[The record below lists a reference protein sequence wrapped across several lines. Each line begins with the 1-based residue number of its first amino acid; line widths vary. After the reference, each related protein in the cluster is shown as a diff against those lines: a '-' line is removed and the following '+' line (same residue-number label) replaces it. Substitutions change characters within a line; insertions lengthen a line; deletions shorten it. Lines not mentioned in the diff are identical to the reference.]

1 MIRLT
6 DLALRAL
13 KPRDKAYTVSDGNG
27 LYVEVPPSGG
37 VVWRYRYRLAGKQEK
52 LTLGKYPALTLKA
65 ARAKRDE
72 ASHLVAEGSSP
83 AQQKQEARRSAVDE
97 AITVAE
103 FGERY
108 LREIVAK
115 DRKDFTQ
122 PRRYFDNC
130 IVLAIGNKPVRDVTT
145 EDARAIIWAK
155 KDQGFDAA
163 AGALR
168 GVLKRLFDCAV
179 TYGLIAANPVMAL
192 PMRHVHKAKARDR
205 ALSEP
210 EIATFLEA
218 TVESSIGRQFEVAIQ
233 LILLTL
239 VRKSELLL
247 ARWEHVDSTRRN
259 GTFPPLIRRP
269 ANHIL
274 SICHVKRSL
283 TSSRRRCSLVAVNWC
298 CPAAAA

>member
-1 MIRLT
+1 VFPT
-6 DLALRAL
+6 
-13 KPRDKAYTVSDGNG
+13 
-27 LYVEVPPSGG
+27 GG
-37 VVWRYRYRLAGKQEK
+37 ILWRYRYQLAGKAEK
-52 LTLGKYPALTLKA
+52 LALGKYPALTLKA

-72 ASHLVAEGSSP
+72 ASHLVVEGSSP
-83 AQQKQEARRSAVDE
+83 AQHKQEAKRSAVDE

-115 DRKDFTQ
+115 DRKDITL

-130 IVLAIGNKPVRDVTT
+130 IVPAIGNKPVRDVTT

-168 GVLKRLFDCAV
+168 GVLKRLFDYAV

-210 EIATFLEA
+210 EVATFLEA
-218 TVESSIGRQFEVAIQ
+218 TVESSIRRQFKVAIQ

-247 ARWEHVDSTRRN
+247 ARWEHVD
-259 GTFPPLIRRP
+259 FDK
-269 ANHIL
+269 AE
-274 SICHVKRSL
+274 
-283 TSSRRRCSLVAVNWC
+283 
-298 CPAAAA
+298 